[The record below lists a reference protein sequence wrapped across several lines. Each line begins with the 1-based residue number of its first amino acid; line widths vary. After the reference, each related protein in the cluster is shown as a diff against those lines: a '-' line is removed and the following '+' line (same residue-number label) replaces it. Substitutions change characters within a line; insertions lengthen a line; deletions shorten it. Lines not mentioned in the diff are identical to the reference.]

1 MRNIWCDNWV
11 WTRGMDIINRCE
23 LSNRRNNH
31 IRAIFLEIAI
41 KSNEYPDFRAR
52 SNRDKFDCEDSYIY
66 LLCFFMRY
74 FDYKDIKRRRVY
86 RKNDLIEFFVYD
98 NLINL
103 QNISFDQEINDD
115 FFDDLKFGRE
125 TQNFDF
131 RNIFW
136 DDDSIWKIHQ

>member
-1 MRNIWCDNWV
+1 
-11 WTRGMDIINRCE
+11 MDIINRCE

-115 FFDDLKFGRE
+115 FSTTWNSIERHRTLTSEASLKMTTIFGKYIDK
-125 TQNFDF
+125 T
-131 RNIFW
+131 I
-136 DDDSIWKIHQ
+136 